1 MSHETRVFAIPTKL
15 PCANTTNNVDFY
27 VLLRD
32 DELEL
37 TTYIRK
43 GKCSKDIQHYFIL
56 DKFIIFINFNYSF
69 I

>member
-15 PCANTTNNVDFY
+15 YLDDKARFY

-37 TTYIRK
+37 TTYMRK
-43 GKCSKDIQHYFIL
+43 GKCSKDKQHFFIL
-56 DKFIIFINFNYSF
+56 DKLIILINFDYSF